1 MILQDQVKLF
11 SYLGLLPF
19 ILVPVVAWISPET
32 AYNNKL
38 IEFFYSWSVLMFA
51 FMTGTFW
58 ILALRNNQKISMV
71 VGLFALLFVVM
82 TSFYSFEIIN
92 PILFLISLL
101 ILYELGYL
109 FEKKLI
115 KDMEWYKNL
124 RFHLTFSIRI
134 CHLLMIAF
142 IFTNQ

>member
-1 MILQDQVKLF
+1 MILQDQVKFF

-38 IEFFYSWSVLMFA
+38 IEFFYSWSALMLA

>member
-38 IEFFYSWSVLMFA
+38 IEFFYSWSALMFA

-58 ILALRNNQKISMV
+58 ILALRNNQNISMV
-71 VGLFALLFVVM
+71 VGLFALLFIVM
-82 TSFYSFEIIN
+82 ASFYSFEIIN

-101 ILYELGYL
+101 ILYELGY
-109 FEKKLI
+109 F
-115 KDMEWYKNL
+115 
-124 RFHLTFSIRI
+124 F
-134 CHLLMIAF
+134 
-142 IFTNQ
+142 